1 MVVTGKMP
9 VAIPLQFGFV
19 DVRDV
24 ATAHILAMQNPLSNG
39 ERFALSERD
48 LWYKDIAQLLRD
60 NGFEKAPTMS
70 VPIWLAK
77 FLANFNKEL
86 KNYCSLSMEK
96 QEV

>member
-24 ATAHILAMQNPLSNG
+24 ASAHILAMQNPLSNG

-60 NGFEKAPTMS
+60 NGFEKAPTMRILRLCPLCGRQRS
-70 VPIWLAK
+70 RSAAACLR
-77 FLANFNKEL
+77 
-86 KNYCSLSMEK
+86 CDG
-96 QEV
+96 